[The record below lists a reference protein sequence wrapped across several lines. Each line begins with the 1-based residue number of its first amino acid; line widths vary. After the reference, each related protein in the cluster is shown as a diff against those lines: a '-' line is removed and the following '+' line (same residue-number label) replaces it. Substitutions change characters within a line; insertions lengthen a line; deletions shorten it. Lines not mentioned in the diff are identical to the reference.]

1 MQLGD
6 IKLDGKVILA
16 PMAGVTDSSFR
27 TICRNLGAAIVFTE
41 MVSADGLV
49 QQGKRTLEYL
59 FFRPDERPI
68 GFQLFGSNPDKMA
81 RAVAIAESFQPDF
94 IDLNFGCPVKK
105 VVKRGAGAAL
115 LKDIVMLGKITEAA
129 VRATNRPVLAKIR
142 QGWDEKNK
150 NAVEVAKALEECG
163 VHAITIHPRTQAQQ
177 YSGHSDWNVIREIKN
192 AVSVPVI
199 GNGDVKSAEDVS
211 QMIEETHCDL
221 VMIGRACLG
230 NPWIFRESNHL
241 LLTGEKLP
249 PATLEE
255 RLKIMLHH
263 LNDIIDLKGQNTGI
277 HELRKH
283 LSWYT
288 KGLQN
293 STQIRAKLF
302 LLKSRDEIRDC
313 LTDYF
318 YELINDSV
326 DLISILSKA
335 PQHIG

>member
-6 IKLDGKVILA
+6 IKLDGRVILA
-16 PMAGVTDSSFR
+16 PLAGVTDSSFR
-27 TICRNLGAAIVFTE
+27 MICREAGAAIVFTE

-49 QQGKRTLEYL
+49 QRGKRTLEYL
-59 FFRPDERPI
+59 FFRPEERPI

-81 RAVAIAESFQPDF
+81 KAVAIAESFQPDF

-115 LKDIVMLGKITEAA
+115 LKDIAMLGKIAEAA

-150 NAVEVAKALEECG
+150 NAVEVAKVLEGCG
-163 VHAITIHPRTQAQQ
+163 IHAITIHPRTQTQL

-199 GNGDVKSAEDVS
+199 GNGDVKSAEDVR
-211 QMIEETHCDL
+211 QMIEETNCDL
-221 VMIGRACLG
+221 VMIGRGCLG
-230 NPWIFRESNHL
+230 NPWIFRESNHF
-241 LLTGEKLP
+241 LLTSNKLA
-249 PATLEE
+249 PATPEE
-255 RLKIMLHH
+255 RLKIMLDH
-263 LNDIIDLKGQNTGI
+263 LNDIIALKGENAGV

-283 LSWYT
+283 LAWYT
-288 KGLQN
+288 KGLPN

-302 LLKSRDEIRDC
+302 SFKSRDEIKDC

-318 YELINDSV
+318 HEIANF
-326 DLISILSKA
+326 IA
-335 PQHIG
+335 